1 MKVILSR
8 KDMDSMSGGMA
19 SLINIGTKPIEIHKM
34 EPVITDLHNNDLKK
48 GIFTNTQFIFFAEQ
62 GAMGEPGNVLL
73 ITAGGS
79 IFHCNYCFGDI
90 SLSRLCWCVPVLK
103 ECNFDVLGDN
113 IRISDKWNHKYLGVG
128 NHLLIRNDVYSRFKE
143 GICYAEY
150 PDDIYLLWFDVVW
163 NIIEKQNSSRLPVE
177 MKTPEEL
184 LLLAN
189 KAVSDASIMTE
200 KE

>member
-1 MKVILSR
+1 MMYI
-8 KDMDSMSGGMA
+8 A
-19 SLINIGTKPIEIHKM
+19 
-34 EPVITDLHNNDLKK
+34 DLKK
-48 GIFTNTQFIFFAEQ
+48 
-62 GAMGEPGNVLL
+62 
-73 ITAGGS
+73 
-79 IFHCNYCFGDI
+79 
-90 SLSRLCWCVPVLK
+90 
-103 ECNFDVLGDN
+103 
-113 IRISDKWNHKYLGVG
+113 
-128 NHLLIRNDVYSRFKE
+128 
-143 GICYAEY
+143 EY